1 MDILLQPKSVYPWYT
16 ENGISVRGYFQSK
29 TVPEVILR
37 DSTAVNY
44 FSDVNSLEDLTAR
57 LEAIDGVFSVI
68 IDHGTSIYAA
78 VDRARSMP
86 LYYAVNAAA
95 LSDDSKS
102 LREYLHIGEEHTDP
116 LRMAELLVA
125 GVVSD
130 RYTVYQEIRQ
140 LPMATVAEWRDGT
153 LRTAVYYSHI
163 AATVNYDRAEAKTA
177 LRRTA
182 EHMMDHILK
191 VVADRPIV
199 LSLSGGYDSR
209 FVACMLKERGAKNV
223 YCYTYGDKSSFEVG
237 QSKKVA
243 EALGYQWKCV
253 TYTDEDVA
261 AQIDEAGQIYINTCY
276 QHDFTTYLQNYIAV
290 KRLHEENW
298 FPANAVFL
306 TGLCHDMP
314 TGEYQMEEKDVH
326 YPLSAEG
333 VAQLVLDQRFIRYHL
348 KQQARGAY
356 LTDLQR
362 QIKEIGKEICTFQD
376 FVQVKDVLDTG
387 FDHSRRFLPINHSHE
402 FFGYE
407 WLLPCWNQELLDF
420 WYSLPYTLRVHQ
432 NLYEEWLM
440 EDLCEKYGVG
450 TKKAINQHTP
460 YPLLNSMIRHA
471 GGIVAW
477 YCFHTHTMLRLHTDI
492 NGGALLRQKLYDR
505 IQQKQA
511 IKYSRASMLLL
522 LTLYLMEQRY
532 GTHFWKELRNILEK

>member
-1 MDILLQPKSVYPWYT
+1 
-16 ENGISVRGYFQSK
+16 
-29 TVPEVILR
+29 
-37 DSTAVNY
+37 
-44 FSDVNSLEDLTAR
+44 
-57 LEAIDGVFSVI
+57 
-68 IDHGTSIYAA
+68 
-78 VDRARSMP
+78 
-86 LYYAVNAAA
+86 
-95 LSDDSKS
+95 
-102 LREYLHIGEEHTDP
+102 
-116 LRMAELLVA
+116 
-125 GVVSD
+125 
-130 RYTVYQEIRQ
+130 
-140 LPMATVAEWRDGT
+140 
-153 LRTAVYYSHI
+153 
-163 AATVNYDRAEAKTA
+163 
-177 LRRTA
+177 
-182 EHMMDHILK
+182 MMDHILK

-333 VAQLVLDQRFIRYHL
+333 VAQFVLDQRFIRYHL
-348 KQQARGAY
+348 KKQARGAY

-376 FVQVKDVLDTG
+376 FGQVKDVLDTG
-387 FDHSRRFLPINHSHE
+387 FDHSRRFLPMNHSHE